1 MSKWDIHNLTK
12 KQRKQIH
19 GWLRAVIQLLYFL
32 FLPSA
37 YTAAFAG
44 VKYIFTQLGA
54 GEKIG
59 LTSFVSVLIVL
70 CLYTIVFGRFF
81 CGFACAFGSFGDAV
95 HFVYVWICKKIK
107 KKPVK
112 LPETVTSK
120 LSKVKY
126 VVLAVI
132 VLLCFKGV
140 YSQTQGYSPWDVF
153 SMLHAFN
160 FKLGGYLLGIVLLV
174 LIMVGMALQERFFC
188 RFLCPMGAVFSLLPM
203 LPFFTLKRERE
214 QCIKGCSACTK
225 QCPSDIGLPETG
237 SLDVSGDCFQC
248 QKCIDTCPRMNIH
261 CGLQGLKG
269 NEVVLTMIRALILFG
284 LFIWLGI

>member
-1 MSKWDIHNLTK
+1 MSKIDIHHLTK
-12 KQRKQIH
+12 KQRKQMH
-19 GWLRAVIQLLYFL
+19 GWLRAIIQLLYFL

-120 LSKVKY
+120 LSMVKY

-140 YSQTQGYSPWDVF
+140 YSQTAGISVFLSAPCMRLMRGSFPLLHRLWPFCNLWPSPIIHGILISWKSEDVLHPFRAYS
-153 SMLHAFN
+153 
-160 FKLGGYLLGIVLLV
+160 
-174 LIMVGMALQERFFC
+174 
-188 RFLCPMGAVFSLLPM
+188 
-203 LPFFTLKRERE
+203 
-214 QCIKGCSACTK
+214 
-225 QCPSDIGLPETG
+225 
-237 SLDVSGDCFQC
+237 
-248 QKCIDTCPRMNIH
+248 
-261 CGLQGLKG
+261 
-269 NEVVLTMIRALILFG
+269 EVVPYEYI
-284 LFIWLGI
+284 

>member
-1 MSKWDIHNLTK
+1 MHS
-12 KQRKQIH
+12 
-19 GWLRAVIQLLYFL
+19 WLRATIQLLYFL

-95 HFVYVWICKKIK
+95 HAIYVWVCKKMK
-107 KKPVK
+107 KKTVK
-112 LPETVTSK
+112 LPEKVTEK
-120 LSKVKY
+120 LTMMKY

-132 VLLCFKGV
+132 VILCFKGV

-160 FKLGGYLLGIVLLV
+160 FKLGGYLLGVVLLV
-174 LIMVGMALQERFFC
+174 LIMIGMAVQERFFC
-188 RFLCPMGAVFSLLPM
+188 RFLCPMGAVFSWLPM
-203 LPFFTLKRERE
+203 LPFFTLRRERE

-225 QCPSDIGLPETG
+225 QCPSDIGLPEAG
-237 SLDVSGDCFQC
+237 SMNVSGDCFQC
-248 QKCIDTCPRMNIH
+248 QKCIDTCPRANIH
-261 CGLQGLKG
+261 CGLPGIKG
-269 NEVVLTMIRALILFG
+269 NEVIFTIIRALILLG

>member
-1 MSKWDIHNLTK
+1 MGKN
-12 KQRKQIH
+12 
-19 GWLRAVIQLLYFL
+19 
-32 FLPSA
+32 
-37 YTAAFAG
+37 
-44 VKYIFTQLGA
+44 
-54 GEKIG
+54 
-59 LTSFVSVLIVL
+59 
-70 CLYTIVFGRFF
+70 
-81 CGFACAFGSFGDAV
+81 FGDAV

-225 QCPSDIGLPETG
+225 QCPSDIGLPEAG

-261 CGLQGLKG
+261 CGLPGIKG
-269 NEVVLTMIRALILFG
+269 NEVVFTVIRALILFG

>member
-1 MSKWDIHNLTK
+1 M
-12 KQRKQIH
+12 H
-19 GWLRAVIQLLYFL
+19 GWLRAIIQLLYFL

-225 QCPSDIGLPETG
+225 QWSVRHRVCRRPVRWMSAVT
-237 SLDVSGDCFQC
+237 VSSA
-248 QKCIDTCPRMNIH
+248 RS
-261 CGLQGLKG
+261 
-269 NEVVLTMIRALILFG
+269 VLTLVRVLIFTADCRVSKVMKLF
-284 LFIWLGI
+284 LLLSEH

>member
-1 MSKWDIHNLTK
+1 MNKIDIHNLTK
-12 KQRKQIH
+12 KQRRQMH
-19 GWLRAVIQLLYFL
+19 SWLRAAIQLLYFL

-95 HFVYVWICKKIK
+95 HAIYVWVCKKMK
-107 KKPVK
+107 KKTVK
-112 LPETVTSK
+112 LPEKVTEK
-120 LSKVKY
+120 LTMMKY

-132 VLLCFKGV
+132 VILCFKGV

-160 FKLGGYLLGIVLLV
+160 FKLGGYLLGVVLLV
-174 LIMVGMALQERFFC
+174 LIMIGMAVQERFFC
-188 RFLCPMGAVFSLLPM
+188 RFLCPMGAVFSWLPM
-203 LPFFTLKRERE
+203 LPFFTLRR
-214 QCIKGCSACTK
+214 
-225 QCPSDIGLPETG
+225 
-237 SLDVSGDCFQC
+237 
-248 QKCIDTCPRMNIH
+248 
-261 CGLQGLKG
+261 
-269 NEVVLTMIRALILFG
+269 
-284 LFIWLGI
+284 

>member
-1 MSKWDIHNLTK
+1 M
-12 KQRKQIH
+12 Q
-19 GWLRAVIQLLYFL
+19 
-32 FLPSA
+32 
-37 YTAAFAG
+37 
-44 VKYIFTQLGA
+44 
-54 GEKIG
+54 
-59 LTSFVSVLIVL
+59 
-70 CLYTIVFGRFF
+70 
-81 CGFACAFGSFGDAV
+81 
-95 HFVYVWICKKIK
+95 KIK

-120 LSKVKY
+120 LSMVKY

-225 QCPSDIGLPETG
+225 QCPSDIGLPEAG

-248 QKCIDTCPRMNIH
+248 KKCIDTCPRMNIH
-261 CGLQGLKG
+261 CGLPGIKG
-269 NEVVLTMIRALILFG
+269 NEVVFTVIRALILFG